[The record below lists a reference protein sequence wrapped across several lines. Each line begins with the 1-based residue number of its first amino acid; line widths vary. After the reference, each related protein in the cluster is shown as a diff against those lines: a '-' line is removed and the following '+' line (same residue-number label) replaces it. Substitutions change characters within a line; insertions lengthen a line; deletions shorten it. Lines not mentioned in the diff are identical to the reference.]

1 MKLIKKILPFIGKYK
16 KDTILAPVT
25 MIGEVLMEVLI
36 PLVMAKIVDIGIEGG
51 AGTSYIVKMG
61 LLMIAMSLFS
71 LMCGMLSAKYASKAS
86 MGFGSNLRLGLF
98 NKISEFSFSN
108 TDKFSTSSLI
118 TRLTT
123 DIMHVQMA
131 YQMIIRMC
139 IRSPFMFIMA
149 SVMAVTLNAKLSL
162 ILLIAVPLVLGAM
175 VFFVSKGFPLFQR
188 MFKKYDKMNS
198 VVQENLTG
206 MRVVKAFVRE
216 DLENKKFEDAAGSVY
231 KTSVAAERIMVLSQ
245 PLMQFAMFAGTLAV
259 SWFGAK
265 FIIAGSMGK
274 GELISY
280 LSYVQQVLSSLM
292 MVAMIIIMIV
302 MAKASL
308 GRICEVLDEEIDITD
323 ENADEN
329 LKVENGSIEFENVNF
344 SYSRN
349 SENLTLSNINLS
361 IASGEKIGI
370 IGATG
375 SAKSSLVQL
384 IPRLYEALS
393 GSVKVGGRDVKEYKL
408 KELRDSVAM
417 VLQKNVLFS
426 GTIAENL
433 RWGNENATD
442 EQLVEACK
450 NAQAHEFI
458 MSFPEGYNTHIER
471 GGTNVSGGQKQRLCI
486 ARALLKNPKILIL
499 DDSTSAVDTATD
511 AKIQSAF
518 RSSLGNITAIIIAQR
533 INSVQDADRI
543 VVLNDGAVDA
553 VGTHEEL
560 LKSNEIYQEVY
571 YSQQKGED
579 K

>member
-1 MKLIKKILPFIGKYK
+1 MLKKILPFIGKYK
-16 KDTILAPVT
+16 KETILAPIT

-36 PLVMAKIVDIGIEGG
+36 PLVMAKIVDIGVNGDGG
-51 AGTSYIVKMG
+51 SAYIIKMG
-61 LLMIAMSLFS
+61 LLMIVMAVFS
-71 LMCGMLSAKYASKAS
+71 LMCGMLSAKYASTAS

-98 NKISEFSFSN
+98 KKISDFSFSN

-149 SVMAVTLNAKLSL
+149 SVMAVSLNAKLSL
-162 ILLIAVPLVLGAM
+162 VLLIAVPLVVVAM
-175 VFFVSKGFPLFQR
+175 LFFVKKSFPLFQK

-216 DLENKKFEDAAGSVY
+216 DLETEKFDNAAGEVY
-231 KTSVAAERIMVLSQ
+231 KTSVAAEKVMVLTG
-245 PLMQFAMFAGTLAV
+245 PLMQFAMFACMLAV
-259 SWFGAK
+259 AWFGSK
-265 FIIAGSMGK
+265 FIILETMLT

-292 MVAMIIIMIV
+292 MVGMIIIMIV
-302 MAKASL
+302 MARASL
-308 GRICEVLDEEIDITD
+308 GRICEVLDEKIDITD
-323 ENADEN
+323 EDAKKDA
-329 LKVENGSIEFENVNF
+329 KVENGSIEFENVNF
-344 SYSRN
+344 SYSKN
-349 SENLTLSNINLS
+349 ADNLTLTDINLS
-361 IASGEKIGI
+361 IKSGEKIGI

-384 IPRLYEALS
+384 IPRLYDALS
-393 GSVKVGGRDVKEYKL
+393 GSVKVGGRDVKEYSL
-408 KELRDSVAM
+408 KELRDNVAM

-433 RWGNENATD
+433 RWGNEEATD
-442 EQLVEACK
+442 EQLIEACK

-458 MSFPEGYNTHIER
+458 MSFPEGYNTKIER

-518 RSSLGNITAIIIAQR
+518 RTSLGDITTIIIAQR

-543 VVLNDGAVDA
+543 VVLEDGMINA
-553 VGTHEEL
+553 VGTHKEL
-560 LKSNEIYQEVY
+560 LETNEIYKDVY
-571 YSQQKGED
+571 LSQQKGGEE
-579 K
+579 

>member
-1 MKLIKKILPFIGKYK
+1 MIKKILPFIGKYK
-16 KDTILAPVT
+16 KDTVLAPVT

-36 PLVMAKIVDIGIEGG
+36 PLVMAKIVDKGIDGG
-51 AGTSYIVKMG
+51 QGTGYIVKMG
-61 LLMIAMSLFS
+61 ILMVGMALFS
-71 LMCGMLSAKYASKAS
+71 LMCGMLSAKFASQAS
-86 MGFGSNLRLGLF
+86 MGFGSNLRKGIF
-98 NKISEFSFSN
+98 NKVSQFSFKN

-123 DIMHVQMA
+123 DVMHVQMA

-139 IRSPFMFIMA
+139 VRSPFMFIMA
-149 SVMAVTLNAKLSL
+149 SVMAVSLNAKLSI
-162 ILLIAVPLVLGAM
+162 ILLIAVPIVFLAM
-175 VFFVSKGFPLFQR
+175 VFFVKKSFPLFQR

-216 DLENKKFEDAAGSVY
+216 DLENKKFGSAAGDVY
-231 KTSVAAERIMVLSQ
+231 KTSMAAEKIMVLTS
-245 PLMQFAMFAGTLAV
+245 PLMQFAMFACMLAV
-259 SWFGAK
+259 AWFGSK
-265 FIIAGSMGK
+265 LIISETMLTGQ
-274 GELISY
+274 LISY
-280 LSYVQQVLSSLM
+280 LSYVQQVLASLM
-292 MVAMIIIMIV
+292 MVGMIIIMIV
-302 MAKASL
+302 MARASL

-323 ENADEN
+323 ENADKD
-329 LKVENGSIEFENVNF
+329 LKVENGDIEFKNVNF
-344 SYSRN
+344 SYSGN
-349 SENLTLSNINLS
+349 KDNLTLENINLS
-361 IASGEKIGI
+361 IKSGEKIGI

-384 IPRLYEALS
+384 IPRLYDTLS
-393 GSVKVGGRDVKEYKL
+393 GTVLVGGRNVKDYTL
-408 KELRDSVAM
+408 KELRDNVAM

-458 MSFPEGYNTHIER
+458 MSFPEGYNTRIER

-511 AKIQSAF
+511 AKIQTA
-518 RSSLGNITAIIIAQR
+518 LKTTLKGLTAIIIAQR
-533 INSVQDADRI
+533 INSVQEADRI
-543 VVLNDGAVDA
+543 VVLEDGKINA
-553 VGTHEEL
+553 VGTHDEL
-560 LKSNEIYQEVY
+560 LKTNEIYKDVY
-571 YSQQKGED
+571 ESQQKGDEQ
-579 K
+579 

>member
-1 MKLIKKILPFIGKYK
+1 MIKKILPFIGKYK
-16 KDTILAPVT
+16 KETILAPIT

-36 PLVMAKIVDIGIEGG
+36 PLVMAKIVDVGIDGG
-51 AGTSYIVKMG
+51 GGTAYIVKMG
-61 LLMIAMSLFS
+61 ALMIGMAIFS
-71 LMCGMLSAKYASKAS
+71 LMCGMLSAKYASTAS

-98 NKISEFSFSN
+98 KKISEFSFSN

-139 IRSPFMFIMA
+139 IRSPFMFILALIMA
-149 SVMAVTLNAKLSL
+149 ITLNAKLSL
-162 ILLIAVPLVLGAM
+162 VLVIAVPIVLVAM
-175 VFFVSKGFPLFQR
+175 VYFVKKSYPLFQR

-216 DLENKKFEDAAGSVY
+216 DLEKDKFSNAAGDVY
-231 KTSVAAERIMVLSQ
+231 KTSVTAEKIMVLSQ
-245 PLMQFAMFAGTLAV
+245 PLMQFAMFACMLAV
-259 SWFGAK
+259 AWFGSQ
-265 FIIAGSMGK
+265 FIISETMGT

-292 MVAMIIIMIV
+292 MVSMIIIMIV
-302 MAKASL
+302 MARASL
-308 GRICEVLDEEIDITD
+308 TRICEVLDERIDITD
-323 ENADEN
+323 EDADMNA
-329 LKVENGSIEFENVNF
+329 KVENGSIEFEGVNF
-344 SYSRN
+344 SYSGK
-349 SENLTLSNINLS
+349 EDNLTLTDINLS
-361 IASGEKIGI
+361 IKSGEKIGI

-384 IPRLYEALS
+384 IPRLYDTVS
-393 GSVKVGGRDVKEYKL
+393 GSVKVGGRNVREYPI
-408 KELRDSVAM
+408 KELRDNVAM

-433 RWGNENATD
+433 RWGNEDATD
-442 EQLVEACK
+442 EQLIEACK
-450 NAQAHEFI
+450 NAQAHDFI
-458 MSFPEGYNTHIER
+458 MSFPEGYNTRIEQ

-486 ARALLKNPKILIL
+486 ARALLKNPHIIIL

-518 RSSLGNITAIIIAQR
+518 RTSLGDITTIIIAQR

-543 VVLNDGAVDA
+543 IVLDEGRVNA

-560 LKSNEIYQEVY
+560 LETNEIYKEVY
-571 YSQQKGED
+571 YSQQKGGEQ
-579 K
+579 

>member
-1 MKLIKKILPFIGKYK
+1 MLKKILPFIGKYK
-16 KDTILAPVT
+16 KETILAPIT

-36 PLVMAKIVDIGIEGG
+36 PLVMAKIVDIGVNGDGG
-51 AGTSYIVKMG
+51 SAYIIKMG
-61 LLMIAMSLFS
+61 LLMIVMAVFS
-71 LMCGMLSAKYASKAS
+71 LMCGMLSAKYASTAS

-98 NKISEFSFSN
+98 KKISDFSFSN

-149 SVMAVTLNAKLSL
+149 SVMAVSLNAKLSL
-162 ILLIAVPLVLGAM
+162 VLLIAVPLVVTAM
-175 VFFVSKGFPLFQR
+175 LFFVKKSFPLFQK

-216 DLENKKFEDAAGSVY
+216 DLETEKFDNAAGEVY
-231 KTSVAAERIMVLSQ
+231 KTSVAAEKVMVLTG
-245 PLMQFAMFAGTLAV
+245 PLMQFAMFACMLAV
-259 SWFGAK
+259 AWFGSK
-265 FIIAGSMGK
+265 FIILETMLT

-292 MVAMIIIMIV
+292 MVGMIIIMIV
-302 MAKASL
+302 MARASL
-308 GRICEVLDEEIDITD
+308 GRICEVLDEKIDITD
-323 ENADEN
+323 EDAKKDA
-329 LKVENGSIEFENVNF
+329 KVENGSIEFENVNF
-344 SYSRN
+344 SYSKN
-349 SENLTLSNINLS
+349 ADNLTLTDINLS
-361 IASGEKIGI
+361 IKSGEKIGI

-384 IPRLYEALS
+384 IPRLYDALS
-393 GSVKVGGRDVKEYKL
+393 GSVKVGGRDVKEYSL
-408 KELRDSVAM
+408 KELRDNVAM

-433 RWGNENATD
+433 RWGNEEATD
-442 EQLVEACK
+442 EQLIEACK

-458 MSFPEGYNTHIER
+458 MSFPEGYNTKIER

-518 RSSLGNITAIIIAQR
+518 RTSLGDITTIIIAQR

-543 VVLNDGAVDA
+543 VVLEDGMINA
-553 VGTHEEL
+553 VGTHKEL
-560 LKSNEIYQEVY
+560 LETNEIYKDVY
-571 YSQQKGED
+571 LSQQKGGEE
-579 K
+579 

>member
-1 MKLIKKILPFIGKYK
+1 MIKKILPFIGKYK
-16 KDTILAPVT
+16 KDTVLAPVT

-36 PLVMAKIVDIGIEGG
+36 PLVMAKIVDKGIDGG
-51 AGTSYIVKMG
+51 QGTGYIVKMG
-61 LLMIAMSLFS
+61 ILMVGMALFS
-71 LMCGMLSAKYASKAS
+71 LMCGMLSAKFASQAS
-86 MGFGSNLRLGLF
+86 MGFGSNLRKGIF
-98 NKISEFSFSN
+98 NKVSQFSFKN

-123 DIMHVQMA
+123 DVMHVQMA

-139 IRSPFMFIMA
+139 VRSPFMFIMA
-149 SVMAVTLNAKLSL
+149 SVMAVSLNAKLSI
-162 ILLIAVPLVLGAM
+162 ILLIAVPIVFLAM
-175 VFFVSKGFPLFQR
+175 VFFVKKSFPLFQR

-216 DLENKKFEDAAGSVY
+216 DLENKKFGSAAGDVY
-231 KTSVAAERIMVLSQ
+231 KTSMAAEKIMVLTS
-245 PLMQFAMFAGTLAV
+245 PLMQFAMFACMLAV
-259 SWFGAK
+259 AWFGSK
-265 FIIAGSMGK
+265 LIISETMLTGQ
-274 GELISY
+274 LISY

-292 MVAMIIIMIV
+292 MVGMIIIMIV
-302 MAKASL
+302 MARASL

-323 ENADEN
+323 ENADKD
-329 LKVENGSIEFENVNF
+329 LKVENGDIEFKNVNF
-344 SYSRN
+344 SYSGN
-349 SENLTLSNINLS
+349 KDNLTLENINLS
-361 IASGEKIGI
+361 IKSGEKIGI

-384 IPRLYEALS
+384 IPRLYDTLS
-393 GSVKVGGRDVKEYKL
+393 GTVSVGGRNVKDYTL
-408 KELRDSVAM
+408 KELRDNVAM

-426 GTIAENL
+426 GTIAQNL

-458 MSFPEGYNTHIER
+458 MSFPEGYNTRIER

-511 AKIQSAF
+511 AKIQTA
-518 RSSLGNITAIIIAQR
+518 LKTTLKGLTAIIIAQR
-533 INSVQDADRI
+533 INSVQEADRI
-543 VVLNDGAVDA
+543 VVLEDGKINA
-553 VGTHEEL
+553 VGTHDEL
-560 LKSNEIYQEVY
+560 LKTNEIYKDVY
-571 YSQQKGED
+571 ESQQKGDEQ
-579 K
+579 